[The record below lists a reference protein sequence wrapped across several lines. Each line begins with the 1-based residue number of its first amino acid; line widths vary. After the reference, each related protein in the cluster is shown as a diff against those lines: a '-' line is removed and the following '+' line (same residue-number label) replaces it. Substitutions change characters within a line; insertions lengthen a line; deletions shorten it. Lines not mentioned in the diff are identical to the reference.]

1 MKYSSKLKIL
11 SYTTTYMLYLLI
23 RRNEVFFDEIKF
35 FFQRNEF
42 DQMKFDQMNST
53 KRYLLI
59 KLIIYVQ
66 QLNISLL
73 I

>member
-1 MKYSSKLKIL
+1 MKNSSKLKIL

-42 DQMKFDQMNST
+42 DEMKFDQMNST